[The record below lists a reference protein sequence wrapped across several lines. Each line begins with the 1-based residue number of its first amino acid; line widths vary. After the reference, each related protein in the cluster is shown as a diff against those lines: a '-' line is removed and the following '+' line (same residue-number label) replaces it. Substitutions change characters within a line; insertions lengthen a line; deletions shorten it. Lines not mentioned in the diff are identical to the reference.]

1 EFDLSA
7 WFGTTAKKVLVL
19 DDPDKAAEVVVDALH
34 TAVSGRPGPV
44 VIGLPE
50 EVLTERTSAPVLAPR
65 ALGVPAPGDGD
76 LTELRARIDQAER
89 PVLVIGG
96 EDWARATAER
106 IARWSRDRELGVI
119 ATFRAYDGIDHDA
132 PNFLGILGYGAAP
145 VAKRV

>member
-1 EFDLSA
+1 
-7 WFGTTAKKVLVL
+7 
-19 DDPDKAAEVVVDALH
+19 
-34 TAVSGRPGPV
+34 
-44 VIGLPE
+44 
-50 EVLTERTSAPVLAPR
+50 
-65 ALGVPAPGDGD
+65 VPAPADGD

-96 EDWARATAER
+96 EDWDPATAER

-145 VAKRV
+145 VAKRVFAESDLHIFLGCVRTDVATDGFTIGTDQRTIIIGPDPDAHGHFGRLDEHIVTSV